1 MPHSCYI
8 LEEIHPCES
17 GMFDG
22 IVDMVYCMTLIG
34 SERSETIHRKIKRSR
49 LAMTVTIQYN
59 HGYKCDGKG
68 LKQRVSFNDITHA
81 VANIFRH
88 AAEKGYENILVL
100 EDDFIVD
107 TLYVKQ
113 HDIDRVGEF
122 TKSNT
127 FDLYNLGGSSW
138 VSYPVGLHHR
148 RAIYSGIAHAIIY
161 NKSYFDKYIRHVEG
175 LKYDIHCDS
184 VQNEIPDC
192 LVYMYYK
199 PLLFQLFHRTENRA
213 TSWGK
218 DQDLLDAVFAS
229 MELDKD
235 HVNYQLFFGMIL
247 WWFEITLISLIITVM
262 VWKTSIKNKCT

>member
-1 MPHSCYI
+1 MPHSCYL

-34 SERSETIHRKIKRSR
+34 SERSKTLHRKIKRSR
-49 LAMTVTIQYN
+49 IATTVTIQYN

-68 LKQRVSFNDITHA
+68 LKIRDARSDLTHA
-81 VANIFRH
+81 LANIFRH

-122 TKSNT
+122 TKSNP
-127 FDLYNLGGSSW
+127 FDLYNLGGHSF

-148 RAIYSGIAHAIIY
+148 RAIHSRMSHAIIY
-161 NKSYFDKYIRHVEG
+161 NKSYFNKYISYVER
-175 LKYDIHCDS
+175 LKYDIHCDD
-184 VQNEIPDC
+184 VHNKIPDC
-192 LVYMYYK
+192 LVYFYYK
-199 PLLFQLFHRTENRA
+199 PLLFQIFPCTENKA

-218 DQDLLDAVFAS
+218 ETKGIIDVVIESF
-229 MELDKD
+229 ELDKD
-235 HVNYQLFFGMIL
+235 HANFQLFFGFLM
-247 WWFEITLISLIITVM
+247 WWFEISLISLIISVM
-262 VWKTSIKNKCT
+262 VWKTSIKN